1 MYQHPSTK
9 PIFSNKKED
18 VDQPNQPNKCHF
30 FQQMHQQKRSA
41 LASLASLAS
50 RRKDG
55 NHHFDAAK
63 TGSSP
68 GLTRGSNHSG
78 NSVKL
83 RPATLLKWEGK
94 NPWWFPGSLNR
105 RDRWYNNHPIGNIYS
120 KWYISGIYCQLGDYI
135 LYHLPPIKGTRNNKK
150 NRDEERGW
158 ERWRWLRSVFW
169 VEFWG
174 DFCLGF

>member
-1 MYQHPSTK
+1 MYFLMKLCTSHIVRFHVRLSWVVSVIQPPFPTSVGNIPQSFFQENRKESPLNLGIFLHGSTCAVNTGPEHMYQHPSTK

-105 RDRWYNNHPIGNIYS
+105 RDR
-120 KWYISGIYCQLGDYI
+120 
-135 LYHLPPIKGTRNNKK
+135 
-150 NRDEERGW
+150 
-158 ERWRWLRSVFW
+158 
-169 VEFWG
+169 
-174 DFCLGF
+174 

>member
-1 MYQHPSTK
+1 MCQHPSTK

-41 LASLASLAS
+41 LASLAS
-50 RRKDG
+50 RRNDG

-83 RPATLLKWEGK
+83 RPALRIKNAVEMGGK
-94 NPWWFPGSLNR
+94 NPWLFPGSLNR
-105 RDRWYNNHPIGNIYS
+105 W
-120 KWYISGIYCQLGDYI
+120 
-135 LYHLPPIKGTRNNKK
+135 
-150 NRDEERGW
+150 
-158 ERWRWLRSVFW
+158 
-169 VEFWG
+169 
-174 DFCLGF
+174 